1 VTHKVKWKE
10 KRLSRAEEAPYF
22 AAGMEYVRRPAT
34 DEDLFEKKYYGP
46 PPRSIGEIVYETML
60 KCLRVRGYWC
70 NRDVAWCKKVI
81 RRNNDNDRL
90 EGLKVARKIQRR
102 EAAVENRR
110 SLLTTNREIR
120 KMIPDKEVGP
130 IVAAQM
136 RDLSMSLVQEN
147 LPARQSLCDVP
158 GLSKRE
164 IRRILL
170 NNFREFCLKCKIE
183 GKDGKM
189 VTFAW
194 NRPQRQLAKLL
205 CVRLVTGKP
214 VLGVVAKARKWGCSL
229 LIVHWMAWL
238 MLRSPN
244 TRIMLVLH
252 HKDYL
257 GEFRR
262 RYKQVFLSLPQWF
275 VPKIVVDNA
284 TQMCLDNGS
293 LVDFYTAGT
302 KQTAD
307 SVGRS
312 TGYQWAHFTEVPFW
326 HAPDQTF
333 TAALSSV
340 YLGPNTGVVVES
352 TPQGAYGKFYL
363 MYQEAKQ
370 GLSDYFAY
378 YVPWHAVDDYELTA
392 TVEQQ
397 HFWQLWRNTGDD
409 KYRIAMGTTVTGKP
423 IVLEDTENRIV
434 RFGLS
439 CQQYLWWCDT
449 FRNRH
454 GGNLLSMKQEY
465 GDDDVSCFLTAAR
478 LAFEHEEIDAVKKV
492 CDALREQTV
501 DCGLSYDANGVLT
514 MDREMRVY
522 KVREKP
528 DAKVIEQGR
537 YLAVMDTS
545 FGGSAQADWSVMK
558 VYRREPDSFVLCAK
572 IKSKMQPSPFCD
584 LCERLLDWYGLP
596 LLAIEANKGEAH
608 INEFRNRN
616 YPRLLRRPRINVIDG
631 SKMEDAVGFWM
642 SEANRAVCLAT
653 LDRYIRD
660 GRLVDPDDDLHAEMH
675 TFVVNETTGKK
686 EAAKNCNDDHV
697 ICTAIACHL
706 DDAFPL
712 EAGGSRV
719 PRNDKARQEA
729 LKDIAASIAPRDVG
743 SVANRVPTSPSVQP
757 VAVDTGYLPG
767 GGNAWT
773 HGEYAAWDND

>member
-1 VTHKVKWKE
+1 MPKEHKFRF
-10 KRLSRAEEAPYF
+10 KRLTRAEEAPYL
-22 AAGMEYVRRPAT
+22 AMGMQYVRKPEVDDDAEET
-34 DEDLFEKKYYGP
+34 KYYGKP
-46 PPRSIGEIVYETML
+46 PQSRFDKVVYETLLM
-60 KCLRVRGYWC
+60 CMRVRGYWC
-70 NRDVAWCKKVI
+70 NRDVRWCKHAVRKMVEGE
-81 RRNNDNDRL
+81 RL
-90 EGLKVARKIQRR
+90 ANLARARKIQRR
-102 EAAVENRR
+102 EAAVENKR
-110 SLLTTNREIR
+110 SILTTNKEIR
-120 KMIPDKEVGP
+120 AMIPDARLGP
-130 IVAAQM
+130 ELAKQM
-136 RDLSMSLVQEN
+136 RDVSMSMVQEN
-147 LPARQSLCDVP
+147 LPKRQCLADVP
-158 GLSKRE
+158 GLSKRD

-183 GKDGKM
+183 GKDGRM
-189 VTFAW
+189 VQFVW

-229 LIVHWMAWL
+229 LIVHWMAWM

-275 VPKIVVDNA
+275 APKVVIDNA
-284 TQMCLDNGS
+284 SQLCLDNGS

-333 TAALSSV
+333 IAALSSV
-340 YLGPNTGVVVES
+340 YLNSNTGVVVES
-352 TPQGAYGKFYL
+352 TPQGAYGKFYT

-378 YVPWHAVDDYELTA
+378 YVPWHAVNDYVLTA
-392 TVEQQ
+392 TVDQL
-397 HFWQLWRNTGDD
+397 HFWQLWRDTGDD
-409 KYRIAMGTTVTGKP
+409 KYRIAMGTTATGKP

-434 RFGLS
+434 RFGLT

-449 FRNRH
+449 LRNRH
-454 GGNLLSMKQEY
+454 GGNILSMKQEY

-478 LAFEHEEIDAVKKV
+478 LAYEHEEIDAIKKQ
-492 CDALREQTV
+492 CDAMRDQMV
-501 DCGLSYDANGVLT
+501 NCGLSYDSNGSLH
-514 MDREMRVY
+514 MDMDMRVY

-528 DAKVIEQGR
+528 DPKVMEENR

-558 VYRREPDSFVLCAK
+558 IYRREMDSFVLCAK
-572 IKSKMQPSPFCD
+572 IKSKLQPSPFCD
-584 LCERLLDWYGLP
+584 LCERLLSWYGLP

-616 YPRLLRRPRINVIDG
+616 YPKLLRRPRINVIDG
-631 SKMEDAVGFWM
+631 SKLEDAVGFWM
-642 SEANRAVCLAT
+642 SESNRAVCLAT

-660 GRLVDPDDDLHAEMH
+660 GRLVDPDDDLYSEMH
-675 TFVVNETTGKK
+675 TFIVNETTGKK

-712 EAGGSRV
+712 DAGKTRHQV
-719 PRNDKARQEA
+719 NNARQEA
-729 LKDIAASIAPRDVG
+729 VKDAMAAIAPRDMS
-743 SVANRVPTSPSVQP
+743 SVVQRMPDRSLISP
-757 VAVDTGYLPG
+757 VAVDEGKLPG
-767 GGNAWT
+767 GGNAWWSGT
-773 HGEYAAWDND
+773 NHIYDND